1 MQKILL
7 LCLLTLSAAPS
18 FAQLRAVWE
27 SPATIGRKGT
37 AFGYSSNAR
46 FFYVQDR
53 LSKTIRFYEYG
64 TFTVKY
70 TLQNVEDDV
79 YPTLTPDLNGNGV
92 EEVLIQNFVKG
103 TMTLLDLGTQALLM
117 KWEHADSSY
126 DWRYFSYSGNVF
138 ELLLERRSKVTD
150 ASALVLYSNQ
160 TISSVNERAD
170 DGVGVDFRLESNY
183 PNPFNPGTAIQ
194 YRLNRSGRVWLGVYD
209 MQGRLLRTLAEGE
222 AQPGAYTINWDGK
235 DANGNA
241 AASGA
246 YVYQLR
252 LDDIVMTRKMI
263 KVQ

>member
-1 MQKILL
+1 MQKIFLL
-7 LCLLTLSAAPS
+7 ALLTLSTAPA
-18 FAQLRAVWE
+18 FAQLRTVWE

-53 LSKTIRFYEYG
+53 LSKTIRFHEYG

-70 TLQNVEDDV
+70 TLQNLEDDV

-92 EEVLIQNFVKG
+92 EEALIQNFVKG
-103 TMTLLDLGTQALLM
+103 TMTLLDLSTQAVLK

-126 DWRYFSYSGNVF
+126 NWMYFSYSGNVF
-138 ELLLERRSKVTD
+138 ELLLERKSKVTD
-150 ASALVLYSNQ
+150 ASALVLYSNK
-160 TISSVNERAD
+160 TLSGVNESP
-170 DGVGVDFRLESNY
+170 GSGITDFRLESNH

-194 YRLNRSGRVWLGVYD
+194 YSLNRAGRVWLGVYD
-209 MQGRLLRTLAEGE
+209 LQGRLLRTLAEGE
-222 AQPGAYTINWDGK
+222 AQPGAYTINWDGR
-235 DANGNA
+235 DAQGNVV
-241 AASGA
+241 ASGT

-252 LDDIVMTRKMI
+252 LDDMVMTRKMI